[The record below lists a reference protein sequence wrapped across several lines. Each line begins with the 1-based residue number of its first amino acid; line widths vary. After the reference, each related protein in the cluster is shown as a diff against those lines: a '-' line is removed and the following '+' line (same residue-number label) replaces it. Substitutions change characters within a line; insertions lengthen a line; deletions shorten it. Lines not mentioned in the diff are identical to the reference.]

1 MQMSLR
7 VGIIAACLLL
17 AVFVLRLVLKD
28 KLQLKYSLLWLGLVL
43 ALLVCA
49 LFPQPLYVISSFFG
63 FVTLSNFIFVVG
75 FLFLLCIVLSLGCL
89 SSKQATAIANLSQ
102 RIALLEKEIESIR
115 EE

>member
-49 LFPQPLYVISSFFG
+49 LFPQPLYAISSFFG
-63 FVTLSNFIFVVG
+63 FATLYLFYVLF
-75 FLFLLCIVLSLGCL
+75 FLWAACRASRQQLSL
-89 SSKQATAIANLSQ
+89 I
-102 RIALLEKEIESIR
+102 
-115 EE
+115 

>member
-49 LFPQPLYVISSFFG
+49 LFPNLYM
-63 FVTLSNFIFVVG
+63 
-75 FLFLLCIVLSLGCL
+75 
-89 SSKQATAIANLSQ
+89 
-102 RIALLEKEIESIR
+102 
-115 EE
+115 

>member
-49 LFPQPLYVISSFFG
+49 LFPKPLYVISSFFG
-63 FVTLSNFIFVVG
+63 FATLSNFIFVVG
-75 FLFLLCIVLSLGCL
+75 FFCYVLFFLWAACRASRQQLSL
-89 SSKQATAIANLSQ
+89 I
-102 RIALLEKEIESIR
+102 
-115 EE
+115 

>member
-63 FVTLSNFIFVVG
+63 FATLSNFIFVVG
-75 FLFLLCIVLSLGCL
+75 FYFCYVLFFLWAACRASRQQLSL
-89 SSKQATAIANLSQ
+89 I
-102 RIALLEKEIESIR
+102 
-115 EE
+115 

>member
-63 FVTLSNFIFVVG
+63 FATLSNFIFVVG
-75 FLFLLCIVLSLGCL
+75 FLFLLLFFLWAACRASRQQLSL
-89 SSKQATAIANLSQ
+89 I
-102 RIALLEKEIESIR
+102 
-115 EE
+115 